1 LNRSI
6 SDKAS
11 RAVIALVLLGVLVA
25 ATLAT
30 APASGQTSTP
40 QLLVSSSPDRSSPVP
55 LAGAS
60 VEGDIY
66 VFVAPESGIKK
77 VRFWVDDPQR
87 QGPVFK
93 EEGGAPWDLA
103 GTHKSGVNA
112 LPFDASA
119 LGDGSHNVTAVVSL
133 SAGGSETLSAD
144 FTVGPGGPPQDPSV
158 SLSPGQLSFTL
169 EPGDSASGTLSVGT
183 SNGASPLVSLSDNVP
198 WLSLNPA
205 TTSAPGTVTAN
216 VDAGGLSNGIHNAT
230 ITAQATGFQPASIP
244 VSLRVAQTVGV
255 DQVHLAWVGDT
266 SSTMNVVWRTSS
278 QSVPSEVQYRRTG
291 TSTWLSQTGAE
302 RPSGTQ
308 GKLHEVMLTSLQ
320 PSTGYEYRLR
330 SDGGG
335 FSAVLEMRTGPP
347 SGPADFEAI
356 YVADTGIIG
365 RTDGLAAGTEQV
377 IEEIAALDPDFVLLG
392 GDYAYYNTETRFSTL
407 DQAIDAWFNQMQPI
421 GTQAPM
427 MVAYGNH
434 EIKLG
439 EGYEPWAARFPHAPG
454 FGDGRHYSF
463 DVGDVHFVSIT
474 AVTDR
479 RGLPN
484 KELNWIE
491 EDIEAAWD
499 NGARWVI
506 PFFHASPFSDGKNHP
521 SNLDLRAQF
530 GPRFEDLGVKIAIA
544 SHDQSYERTFP
555 LVNVPASNTRTS
567 TSLSCYEA
575 DSDGTTYVKVSP
587 GGKLSNKNE
596 NFSKFKTVPAPAY
609 TAFRDNTKH
618 HFLRLRVFDE
628 GIVEV
633 EAFALAGDGSPPFV
647 QDRFEYRLGQCP
659 AAP

>member
-1 LNRSI
+1 V
-6 SDKAS
+6 
-11 RAVIALVLLGVLVA
+11 RAGVSGVALVLLA
-25 ATLAT
+25 ASLFVSV
-30 APASGQTSTP
+30 PAAGQTSAHD
-40 QLLVSSSPDRSSPVP
+40 LLVSTSNDRSAP
-55 LAGAS
+55 LPLDGRS
-60 VEGDIY
+60 VTGDIY

-77 VRFWVDDPQR
+77 VRFYLDDPLR

-93 EEGGAPWDLA
+93 DEGGAPWDFA
-103 GTHKSGVNA
+103 GTHKSGVTA
-112 LPFDASA
+112 LPFDTSSI
-119 LGDGSHNVTAVVSL
+119 GDGPHNVTAVVTL
-133 SAGGSETLSAD
+133 LAGGSETLSAD
-144 FTVGPGGPPQDPSV
+144 FTVGPAGPQDPGLT
-158 SLSPGQLSFTL
+158 LSPGQLSFTV
-169 EPGDSASGTLSVGT
+169 EPDESTSAGVAVGT
-183 SNGASPLVSLSDNVP
+183 TNGTSPVVSLSDNAP
-198 WLSLNPA
+198 WLTMSPA
-205 TTSAPGTVTAN
+205 SVTAPGAVTAN
-216 VDAGGLSNGIHNAT
+216 VNSDGLDDGNYSAT
-230 ITAQATGFQPASIP
+230 ITAQAPGFDSASVS

-278 QSVPSEVQYRRTG
+278 ETVPSEAQYRRAG
-291 TSTWLSQTGAE
+291 TTTWLTATGAE

-308 GKLHEVMLTSLQ
+308 GKLHEVMLSSLQ
-320 PSTGYEYRLR
+320 PSTGYEYRVR

-335 FSAVLEMRTGPP
+335 WSSILDMRTGPP
-347 SGPADFEAI
+347 AGPADFEAI
-356 YVADTGIIG
+356 YVADTGIVG
-365 RTDGLAAGTEQV
+365 RTDGLAQGTQQV
-377 IEEIAALDPDFVLLG
+377 IDEISALDPDFVLLG
-392 GDYAYYNTETRFSTL
+392 GDYAYYNTETRFPTL
-407 DQAIDAWFNQMQPI
+407 DHAIDAWFNQMQPI
-421 GTQAPM
+421 GSQAPM

-454 FGDGRHYSF
+454 YDDGRHYSF

-479 RGLPN
+479 RGLSN
-484 KELNWIE
+484 KELDWIE
-491 EDIEAAWD
+491 DDIQAAWD
-499 NGARWVI
+499 DGARWVI

-521 SNLDLRAQF
+521 SNVDLRAQF

-544 SHDQSYERTFP
+544 SHDQSYERTYP
-555 LVNVPASNTRTS
+555 LINVPGSNTRTS

-575 DSDGTTYVKVSP
+575 NDDGTTYVKVSP

-596 NFSKFKTVPAPAY
+596 SFSKFKTVPAPAY